1 MELEVAAKQIEMDEE
16 TYGPSVGLAEVTIKA
31 EGEIVLKDEVPW
43 AMPVGEPFLLM
54 QVYLLSQQPDCGYPE
69 WQFAMEAF
77 CYSFPDFRPPDK
89 LWWSKNSFAGE
100 TFGF

>member
-1 MELEVAAKQIEMDEE
+1 MKRWVIL
-16 TYGPSVGLAEVTIKA
+16 
-31 EGEIVLKDEVPW
+31 
-43 AMPVGEPFLLM
+43 PVRESLLLM
-54 QVYLLSQQPDCGYPE
+54 QVYTL